1 MRVLLGCLACLVAV
15 ASSVTAQSR
24 IDAGVS
30 AGVVRITGQRSEDAV
45 SGVLEYEASS
55 WLSLYAIPAVLH
67 VTDSTSKGSFSSSGL
82 GDLPVVAALS
92 RTFLTPWSPT
102 LGVAVVAVLPTGNAS
117 CGLGNGQTAAGMDLG
132 LGLSPGRAHLSA
144 DASRSVSGASAQ
156 SSLNAPK
163 ATTLRFEG
171 GYDVSPRWTWM
182 ASGGGDVR
190 TADWTHA
197 LSPLIGGGLRPTLP
211 ARPAALGGA
220 LHRGVGVAG
229 VPVRA
234 GRRERSRDRHVR
246 VVARDVG
253 GRAGLL
259 REEDVVG
266 HRPKRERHGFAN
278 VHGKRARCERQG
290 GRGSYRVA
298 RGGRC
303 GGAVAGATACHRQ
316 Q

>member
-30 AGVVRITGQRSEDAV
+30 AGVVKITGQRSEDAV

-144 DASRSVSGASAQ
+144 DASRSVSGVSAQ

-182 ASGGGDVR
+182 ASVGLDVG
-190 TADWTHA
+190 TADSTQA
-197 LSPLIGGGLRPTLP
+197 LSRVI
-211 ARPAALGGA
+211 
-220 LHRGVGVAG
+220 GVGV
-229 VPVRA
+229 
-234 GRRERSRDRHVR
+234 RHTLAAPLMVTVDGSHGLSTASPR
-246 VVARDVG
+246 WVLSVG
-253 GRAGLL
+253 LGTA
-259 REEDVVG
+259 
-266 HRPKRERHGFAN
+266 F
-278 VHGKRARCERQG
+278 
-290 GRGSYRVA
+290 
-298 RGGRC
+298 
-303 GGAVAGATACHRQ
+303 AGASPVTPTTPLRRIRSTFSTGITGKIGCR
-316 Q
+316 